1 MAETIESIEIE
12 VSCDTADAERRLD
25 ALIERFEKIR
35 SAATGANK
43 PLGTFGRAMKKL
55 DGILSGQEN
64 MSKLRTLADGISA
77 LGSIGKISISKTIAE
92 RISSIGE
99 AVDGLRDVDM
109 SKLREMADAL
119 AKLAGAGNIRMP
131 NMSAAANRSAGGG
144 APSAPSDA
152 SDNGAAASVQ
162 IEATNSELVTTLT
175 LAQKIKQSAAGTLNV
190 VKQISDT
197 LVSSIKKKLDGI
209 VKMFTSRVVYRAM
222 NALISLIVNGFRD
235 GVGMVYQYSKA
246 INGRLAASLDTV
258 ATSAA
263 YLRASLGAAAAPVI
277 NMLAPAV
284 ERLTDGFV
292 NVLNIVN
299 QVLARLSGA
308 DTWTRA
314 VKVTQEYAAATDTA
328 ADANKKLADS
338 VLGFDELNVIS
349 DHGSA
354 TAPGMSGYRFEEVPI
369 DNDATDDALEKLQNI
384 LTVVISIGAA
394 AKGWALADKL
404 ADLKFD
410 KASAVVNRLT
420 LTALGLTIEIAGMV
434 DIIKNGANGTNFTE
448 MLIGA
453 LGVTAGGAKLGS
465 LLGSGIIGGAIGAI
479 AGGVPMF
486 ISGIYSSLSEGIS
499 WISAAL
505 TAAGSTLAGAGIGA
519 IIGACGGPIGAGIGA
534 LIGLA
539 VGAITDL
546 TIYIVQNW
554 DKVSEFLAGIG
565 TWIWDNIFV
574 PVGGFF
580 SGVADWVWDNVFVPV
595 SGFFSGVADWIW
607 SNVFVPVMGFFSNIA
622 DWIYGNIIVPIKVF
636 FSSAVNAVSS
646 VFANLYNQT
655 SEIIAGIRERI
666 SLVIYKIREVIL
678 KIAEIF
684 AALGSAFSTYV
695 IKPVAGFIADTAK
708 VFYEKIAEAG
718 QYLSGIAVWVWNNV
732 FVPIGAFFSGVAD
745 WIWNNVFVPVGGFFS
760 GVADWIWSNVFVPV
774 GEFFASVPNWIYEN
788 VILLIWKRII
798 WLKEKAVS
806 IFETV
811 GTAIVNFVSN
821 ALRAAINGVFIGIE
835 GLINGFI
842 KMLNGAIGLINKIPG
857 VNISTVSELRIPRLA
872 SGGFPDAGELFIARE
887 AGAEMVGSIG
897 GRTAVA
903 NNDQIVEGIKQGV
916 REAMA
921 ESGGTH
927 GGSFDV
933 KVYLDGRE
941 VTAAVEKRQR
951 ERGATIYPGGVLDG
965 V

>member
-25 ALIERFEKIR
+25 ALIERFEKIK

-77 LGSIGKISISKTIAE
+77 LGSVGKISISKTIAE
-92 RISSIGE
+92 RISGIGE

-119 AKLAGAGNIRMP
+119 AKLAGAGNIKIP
-131 NMSAAANRSAGGG
+131 NISAAANRSAGGS

-152 SDNGAAASVQ
+152 SDNGAASVQ

-222 NALISLIVNGFRD
+222 NALISLIVNGFRA

-246 INGRLAASLDTV
+246 INGRLADSLDTV

-349 DHGSA
+349 DQGSA
-354 TAPGMSGYRFEEVPI
+354 TNSGVSGYRFEEVPI
-369 DNDATDDALEKLQNI
+369 DNDAADDALEKLQNI

-410 KASAVVNRLT
+410 KASAVVNGLT

-434 DIIKNGANGTNFTE
+434 DVIKNGANGTNFTE

-534 LIGLA
+534 LIGLVA
-539 VGAITDL
+539 GALTDL
-546 TIYIVQNW
+546 TILVIQNW
-554 DKVSEFLAGIG
+554 DKVSAFLSGIG

-580 SGVADWVWDNVFVPV
+580 SGVADWINGNV
-595 SGFFSGVADWIW
+595 I
-607 SNVFVPVMGFFSNIA
+607 
-622 DWIYGNIIVPIKVF
+622 
-636 FSSAVNAVSS
+636 
-646 VFANLYNQT
+646 Q
-655 SEIIAGIRERI
+655 
-666 SLVIYKIREVIL
+666 
-678 KIAEIF
+678 
-684 AALGSAFSTYV
+684 
-695 IKPVAGFIADTAK
+695 PVAGFFSSIFEAIGAVLARIYERAK
-708 VFYEKIAEAG
+708 EIVVGIVNGISSIYAKAWELYVKLGEICVALWKAVYTYIVVPVTDWFSGLAQRFYLGVI
-718 QYLSGIAVWVWNNV
+718 
-732 FVPIGAFFSGVAD
+732 VPITQFFSGTGAWVYEHIIQPFWGCLVWLKDKAVALFKSIGIIVVD
-745 WIWNNVFVPVGGFFS
+745 FVS
-760 GVADWIWSNVFVPV
+760 GVFKKV
-774 GEFFASVPNWIYEN
+774 
-788 VILLIWKRII
+788 
-798 WLKEKAVS
+798 
-806 IFETV
+806 
-811 GTAIVNFVSN
+811 
-821 ALRAAINGVFIGIE
+821 INGIFDRVE
-835 GLINGFI
+835 SMVNGFI

-857 VNISTVSELRIPRLA
+857 VNISTVSELHIPRLA

-921 ESGGTH
+921 ESGSTH

>member
-25 ALIERFEKIR
+25 ALIERFEKIK

-64 MSKLRTLADGISA
+64 MSKLRDLADGLSA
-77 LGSIGKISISKTIAE
+77 IGSVGKISISKTIAE
-92 RISSIGE
+92 RISGIGE

-119 AKLAGAGNIRMP
+119 AKLAGAGNIKIP
-131 NMSAAANRSAGGG
+131 NISAAANRSAGGS

-152 SDNGAAASVQ
+152 SDNGAASVQ

-222 NALISLIVNGFRD
+222 NALISLIVNGFRA

-246 INGRLAASLDTV
+246 INGRLADSLDTV

-349 DHGSA
+349 DQGSA
-354 TAPGMSGYRFEEVPI
+354 TNSGVSGYRFEEVPI
-369 DNDATDDALEKLQNI
+369 DNDAADDALEKLQNI

-410 KASAVVNRLT
+410 KASAVVNGLT

-434 DIIKNGANGTNFTE
+434 DVIKNGANGTNFTE

-534 LIGLA
+534 LIGLVA
-539 VGAITDL
+539 GALTDL
-546 TIYIVQNW
+546 TILVIQNW
-554 DKVSEFLAGIG
+554 DKVSAFLSGIG

-580 SGVADWVWDNVFVPV
+580 SGVADWINGNV
-595 SGFFSGVADWIW
+595 I
-607 SNVFVPVMGFFSNIA
+607 
-622 DWIYGNIIVPIKVF
+622 
-636 FSSAVNAVSS
+636 
-646 VFANLYNQT
+646 Q
-655 SEIIAGIRERI
+655 
-666 SLVIYKIREVIL
+666 
-678 KIAEIF
+678 
-684 AALGSAFSTYV
+684 
-695 IKPVAGFIADTAK
+695 PVAGFFSSIFEAIGAVLARIYERAK
-708 VFYEKIAEAG
+708 EIVVGIVN
-718 QYLSGIAVWVWNNV
+718 GIASIYAKAWEIFVKLGEICVALWKAVYTYIVVPVTDWFSGLAQRFYLGV
-732 FVPIGAFFSGVAD
+732 IVPITQFFSGTGAWVYEHIIQPFWGCLVWLKDKAVALFKSIGIIVVD
-745 WIWNNVFVPVGGFFS
+745 FVS
-760 GVADWIWSNVFVPV
+760 GVFKKV
-774 GEFFASVPNWIYEN
+774 
-788 VILLIWKRII
+788 
-798 WLKEKAVS
+798 
-806 IFETV
+806 
-811 GTAIVNFVSN
+811 
-821 ALRAAINGVFIGIE
+821 INGIFDRVE
-835 GLINGFI
+835 SMVNGFI

-872 SGGFPDAGELFIARE
+872 SGGFPDTGELFIARE
-887 AGAEMVGSIG
+887 AGAEMIGSIG

>member
-77 LGSIGKISISKTIAE
+77 LGSVGKISISKTIAE
-92 RISSIGE
+92 RISGIGE

-131 NMSAAANRSAGGG
+131 NMSAAANRSAGGS
-144 APSAPSDA
+144 APSAPSGT
-152 SDNGAAASVQ
+152 SDNGAAAYVQ
-162 IEATNSELVTTLT
+162 VEATNSELVTTLT

-349 DHGSA
+349 DPGSA
-354 TAPGMSGYRFEEVPI
+354 TDSGMSGYRFEEVPI
-369 DNDATDDALEKLQNI
+369 DNDAADDALEKLQNI

-410 KASAVVNRLT
+410 KASAVVNGLT

-434 DIIKNGANGTNFTE
+434 DVIKNGANGMNFTE

-607 SNVFVPVMGFFSNIA
+607 N
-622 DWIYGNIIVPIKVF
+622 
-636 FSSAVNAVSS
+636 
-646 VFANLYNQT
+646 
-655 SEIIAGIRERI
+655 
-666 SLVIYKIREVIL
+666 
-678 KIAEIF
+678 
-684 AALGSAFSTYV
+684 
-695 IKPVAGFIADTAK
+695 
-708 VFYEKIAEAG
+708 
-718 QYLSGIAVWVWNNV
+718 
-732 FVPIGAFFSGVAD
+732 
-745 WIWNNVFVPVGGFFS
+745 
-760 GVADWIWSNVFVPV
+760 NVFVPV

-857 VNISTVSELRIPRLA
+857 VNISTVSELHIPRLA
-872 SGGFPDAGELFIARE
+872 SGGFPDTGELFIARE

>member
-25 ALIERFEKIR
+25 ALIERFEKIK

-77 LGSIGKISISKTIAE
+77 LGSVGKISISKTIAE
-92 RISSIGE
+92 RISGIGE
-99 AVDGLRDVDM
+99 AVNGLRDVDM

-119 AKLAGAGNIRMP
+119 AKLAGAGNIKIP
-131 NMSAAANRSAGGG
+131 NISAAANRSAGGS

-152 SDNGAAASVQ
+152 SDNGAASVQ

-222 NALISLIVNGFRD
+222 NALISLIVNGFRA

-246 INGRLAASLDTV
+246 INGRLADSLDTV

-349 DHGSA
+349 DQGSA
-354 TAPGMSGYRFEEVPI
+354 TNSGVSGYRFEEVPI
-369 DNDATDDALEKLQNI
+369 DNDAADDALEKLQNI

-410 KASAVVNRLT
+410 KASAVVNGLT

-434 DIIKNGANGTNFTE
+434 DVIKNGANGTNFTE

-534 LIGLA
+534 LIGLVA
-539 VGAITDL
+539 GALTDL
-546 TIYIVQNW
+546 TILVIQNW
-554 DKVSEFLAGIG
+554 DKVSAFLSGIG

-580 SGVADWVWDNVFVPV
+580 SGVADWINGNV
-595 SGFFSGVADWIW
+595 I
-607 SNVFVPVMGFFSNIA
+607 
-622 DWIYGNIIVPIKVF
+622 
-636 FSSAVNAVSS
+636 
-646 VFANLYNQT
+646 Q
-655 SEIIAGIRERI
+655 
-666 SLVIYKIREVIL
+666 
-678 KIAEIF
+678 
-684 AALGSAFSTYV
+684 
-695 IKPVAGFIADTAK
+695 PVAGFFSSIFEAIGAVLARIYERAK
-708 VFYEKIAEAG
+708 EIVVGIVNGISSIYAKAWELYVKLGEICVALWKAVYTYIVVPVTDWFSGLAQRFYLGVI
-718 QYLSGIAVWVWNNV
+718 
-732 FVPIGAFFSGVAD
+732 VPITQFFSGTGAWVYEHIIQPFWGCLVWLKDKAVALFKSIGIIVVD
-745 WIWNNVFVPVGGFFS
+745 FVS
-760 GVADWIWSNVFVPV
+760 GVFKKV
-774 GEFFASVPNWIYEN
+774 
-788 VILLIWKRII
+788 
-798 WLKEKAVS
+798 
-806 IFETV
+806 
-811 GTAIVNFVSN
+811 
-821 ALRAAINGVFIGIE
+821 INGIFDRVE
-835 GLINGFI
+835 SMVNGFI

-857 VNISTVSELRIPRLA
+857 VNISTVSELHIPRLA

-921 ESGGTH
+921 ESGSTH

>member
-25 ALIERFEKIR
+25 ALIERFEKIK

-77 LGSIGKISISKTIAE
+77 LGSVGKISISKTIAE
-92 RISSIGE
+92 RISGIGE

-119 AKLAGAGNIRMP
+119 AKLAGTGNIRMP
-131 NMSAAANRSAGGG
+131 NMSAAANRSAGGS

-152 SDNGAAASVQ
+152 SDNGAASVQ
-162 IEATNSELVTTLT
+162 IESTNSELVTTLT

-246 INGRLAASLDTV
+246 INGRLADSLDTI
-258 ATSAA
+258 ATSAV

-349 DHGSA
+349 DPGSA
-354 TAPGMSGYRFEEVPI
+354 TDSGMSGYRFEEVPI
-369 DNDATDDALEKLQNI
+369 DNDAADDALEKLQNI
-384 LTVVISIGAA
+384 LTVVVSIGAA
-394 AKGWALADKL
+394 AKGWAFADKL

-410 KASAVVNRLT
+410 KASAVVNGLT

-534 LIGLA
+534 LIGLVA
-539 VGAITDL
+539 GALTDL
-546 TIYIVQNW
+546 TILVIQNW
-554 DKVSEFLAGIG
+554 DKVSAFLSGIG

-580 SGVADWVWDNVFVPV
+580 SGVADWINGNV
-595 SGFFSGVADWIW
+595 I
-607 SNVFVPVMGFFSNIA
+607 
-622 DWIYGNIIVPIKVF
+622 
-636 FSSAVNAVSS
+636 
-646 VFANLYNQT
+646 Q
-655 SEIIAGIRERI
+655 
-666 SLVIYKIREVIL
+666 
-678 KIAEIF
+678 
-684 AALGSAFSTYV
+684 
-695 IKPVAGFIADTAK
+695 PVAGF
-708 VFYEKIAEAG
+708 
-718 QYLSGIAVWVWNNV
+718 
-732 FVPIGAFFSGVAD
+732 FS
-745 WIWNNVFVPVGGFFS
+745 
-760 GVADWIWSNVFVPV
+760 
-774 GEFFASVPNWIYEN
+774 
-788 VILLIWKRII
+788 
-798 WLKEKAVS
+798 S
-806 IFETV
+806 IFEAIGAVLARIYERAKEIVV
-811 GTAIVNFVSN
+811 GIVNGIASIYAKAWEIFVKLGEICVALWKAVYTYIVVPVTDWFSGLAQRFYLGVIVPITKFFLGTGAWVYEHIIQPFWDCLVWLKDKAVALFKSIGIIVVDFVSGVFKKV
-821 ALRAAINGVFIGIE
+821 INGIFDRVE
-835 GLINGFI
+835 STVNGFI

-857 VNISTVSELRIPRLA
+857 VNISTVSELHIPRLA

>member
-25 ALIERFEKIR
+25 ALIERFEKIK

-64 MSKLRTLADGISA
+64 MSKLRDLADGLSA
-77 LGSIGKISISKTIAE
+77 IGSVGKISISKTIAE
-92 RISSIGE
+92 RISGIGE

-131 NMSAAANRSAGGG
+131 NMSAAANRSAGGS

-152 SDNGAAASVQ
+152 SDNGAASVQ

-175 LAQKIKQSAAGTLNV
+175 LAQKIKQSAAGTLSV
-190 VKQISDT
+190 VKQISDA
-197 LVSSIKKKLDGI
+197 LVSSIKEKLDGI

-246 INGRLAASLDTV
+246 INGRLADSLDTV

-349 DHGSA
+349 DQGSA
-354 TAPGMSGYRFEEVPI
+354 TNSGVSGYRFEEVPI
-369 DNDATDDALEKLQNI
+369 DNDAADDALEKLQNI

-410 KASAVVNRLT
+410 KASAVVNGLT
-420 LTALGLTIEIAGMV
+420 LTALGLTIEITGMV
-434 DIIKNGANGTNFTE
+434 DVIKNGANGTNFTE

-534 LIGLA
+534 LIGLVA
-539 VGAITDL
+539 GALTDL
-546 TIYIVQNW
+546 TILVIQNW
-554 DKVSEFLAGIG
+554 DKVSAFLSGIG

-580 SGVADWVWDNVFVPV
+580 SGVADWINGNV
-595 SGFFSGVADWIW
+595 I
-607 SNVFVPVMGFFSNIA
+607 
-622 DWIYGNIIVPIKVF
+622 
-636 FSSAVNAVSS
+636 
-646 VFANLYNQT
+646 Q
-655 SEIIAGIRERI
+655 
-666 SLVIYKIREVIL
+666 
-678 KIAEIF
+678 
-684 AALGSAFSTYV
+684 
-695 IKPVAGFIADTAK
+695 PVAGFFSSIFEAIGAVLARIYERAK
-708 VFYEKIAEAG
+708 EIVVGIVN
-718 QYLSGIAVWVWNNV
+718 GIASIYAKAWEIFVKLGEICVALWKAVYTYIVVPVTDWFSGLAQRFYLGV
-732 FVPIGAFFSGVAD
+732 IVPITQFFSGTGAWVYEHIIQPFWGCLVWLKDKAVALFKSIGIIVVD
-745 WIWNNVFVPVGGFFS
+745 FVS
-760 GVADWIWSNVFVPV
+760 GVFKKV
-774 GEFFASVPNWIYEN
+774 
-788 VILLIWKRII
+788 
-798 WLKEKAVS
+798 
-806 IFETV
+806 
-811 GTAIVNFVSN
+811 
-821 ALRAAINGVFIGIE
+821 INGIFDRVE
-835 GLINGFI
+835 SMVNGFI

-857 VNISTVSELRIPRLA
+857 VNISTVSELHIPRLA

>member
-25 ALIERFEKIR
+25 ALIERFEKIK

-77 LGSIGKISISKTIAE
+77 LGSVGKISISKTIAE
-92 RISSIGE
+92 RISGIGE

-119 AKLAGAGNIRMP
+119 AKLAGAGNIKIP
-131 NMSAAANRSAGGG
+131 NISAAANRSAGGN
-144 APSAPSDA
+144 APSAPSGT

-162 IEATNSELVTTLT
+162 IEATNSKLVTTLT

-284 ERLTDGFV
+284 DRLTDGFV

-349 DHGSA
+349 DQGS
-354 TAPGMSGYRFEEVPI
+354 TTNSGVSGYRFEEVPI
-369 DNDATDDALEKLQNI
+369 DNDAADDALEKLQNI

-410 KASAVVNRLT
+410 KASAVVNGLT

-434 DIIKNGANGTNFTE
+434 DVIKNGANGTNFTE

-534 LIGLA
+534 LIGLVA
-539 VGAITDL
+539 GALTDL
-546 TIYIVQNW
+546 TILVIQNW
-554 DKVSEFLAGIG
+554 DKVSAFLSGIG

-580 SGVADWVWDNVFVPV
+580 SGVADWINGNV
-595 SGFFSGVADWIW
+595 I
-607 SNVFVPVMGFFSNIA
+607 
-622 DWIYGNIIVPIKVF
+622 
-636 FSSAVNAVSS
+636 
-646 VFANLYNQT
+646 Q
-655 SEIIAGIRERI
+655 
-666 SLVIYKIREVIL
+666 
-678 KIAEIF
+678 
-684 AALGSAFSTYV
+684 
-695 IKPVAGFIADTAK
+695 PVAGF
-708 VFYEKIAEAG
+708 
-718 QYLSGIAVWVWNNV
+718 
-732 FVPIGAFFSGVAD
+732 FS
-745 WIWNNVFVPVGGFFS
+745 
-760 GVADWIWSNVFVPV
+760 
-774 GEFFASVPNWIYEN
+774 
-788 VILLIWKRII
+788 
-798 WLKEKAVS
+798 S
-806 IFETV
+806 IFEAIGAVLARIYERAKEIVV
-811 GTAIVNFVSN
+811 GIVNGIASIYAKAWEIFVKLGEICVALWKAVYTYIVVPVTDWFSGLAQRFYLGVIVPITKFFLGTGAWVYEHIIQPFWGCLVWLKDKAVALFKSIGIIVVDFVSGVFKKV
-821 ALRAAINGVFIGIE
+821 INGIFDRVE
-835 GLINGFI
+835 SMVNGFI

>member
-77 LGSIGKISISKTIAE
+77 LGSVGKISISKTIAE

-131 NMSAAANRSAGGG
+131 NMSAATNRSAGGS
-144 APSAPSDA
+144 APSAPSGA
-152 SDNGAAASVQ
+152 SDNGAAAYVQ
-162 IEATNSELVTTLT
+162 VEATNSELVTTLT

-349 DHGSA
+349 DPGSA
-354 TAPGMSGYRFEEVPI
+354 TNSGVSGYRFEEVPI
-369 DNDATDDALEKLQNI
+369 DNDAADDALEKLQNI

-534 LIGLA
+534 LIGLVA
-539 VGAITDL
+539 GALTDL
-546 TIYIVQNW
+546 TILVIQNW
-554 DKVSEFLAGIG
+554 DKVSAFLSGIG

-580 SGVADWVWDNVFVPV
+580 SGVADWINGNV
-595 SGFFSGVADWIW
+595 I
-607 SNVFVPVMGFFSNIA
+607 
-622 DWIYGNIIVPIKVF
+622 
-636 FSSAVNAVSS
+636 
-646 VFANLYNQT
+646 Q
-655 SEIIAGIRERI
+655 
-666 SLVIYKIREVIL
+666 
-678 KIAEIF
+678 
-684 AALGSAFSTYV
+684 
-695 IKPVAGFIADTAK
+695 PVAGF
-708 VFYEKIAEAG
+708 
-718 QYLSGIAVWVWNNV
+718 
-732 FVPIGAFFSGVAD
+732 FS
-745 WIWNNVFVPVGGFFS
+745 
-760 GVADWIWSNVFVPV
+760 
-774 GEFFASVPNWIYEN
+774 
-788 VILLIWKRII
+788 
-798 WLKEKAVS
+798 S
-806 IFETV
+806 IFEAIGAVLARIYERAKEIVV
-811 GTAIVNFVSN
+811 GIVNGIASIYAKAWEIFVKLGEICVALWKAVYTYIVVPVTDWFSGLAQRFYLGVIVPITKFFLGTGAWVYEHIIQPFWDCLVWLKDKAVALFKSIGIIVVDFVSGVFKKV
-821 ALRAAINGVFIGIE
+821 INGIFDRVE
-835 GLINGFI
+835 SMVNGFI

-857 VNISTVSELRIPRLA
+857 VNISTVSELHIPRLA

-921 ESGGTH
+921 ESGSTH

>member
-25 ALIERFEKIR
+25 ALTERFEKIK
-35 SAATGANK
+35 SAATRANK

-77 LGSIGKISISKTIAE
+77 LGSVGKISISKTIAE
-92 RISSIGE
+92 RISGIGE

-131 NMSAAANRSAGGG
+131 NMSAAANRSAGGS
-144 APSAPSDA
+144 APSAPSGT

-175 LAQKIKQSAAGTLNV
+175 LARKIKQSAAGTLNV

-209 VKMFTSRVVYRAM
+209 VKMFTGRVMYRAM

-246 INGRLAASLDTV
+246 INGRLADSLDTV

-314 VKVTQEYAAATDTA
+314 VRVTQEYAAATDTA

-349 DHGSA
+349 AHGSA
-354 TAPGMSGYRFEEVPI
+354 TDSGMSGYRFEEVPI
-369 DNDATDDALEKLQNI
+369 DNDAADDALEKLQNI

-410 KASAVVNRLT
+410 KASAVVNGLT

-434 DIIKNGANGTNFTE
+434 DVIKNGANGMNFTE

-499 WISAAL
+499 RISAAL

-534 LIGLA
+534 LIGLVA
-539 VGAITDL
+539 GALTDITIL
-546 TIYIVQNW
+546 VIQNW
-554 DKVSEFLAGIG
+554 DKVSAFLSGIG
-565 TWIWDNIFV
+565 TWIWRNIFV

-580 SGVADWVWDNVFVPV
+580 SGVADWINGNV
-595 SGFFSGVADWIW
+595 I
-607 SNVFVPVMGFFSNIA
+607 
-622 DWIYGNIIVPIKVF
+622 
-636 FSSAVNAVSS
+636 
-646 VFANLYNQT
+646 Q
-655 SEIIAGIRERI
+655 
-666 SLVIYKIREVIL
+666 
-678 KIAEIF
+678 
-684 AALGSAFSTYV
+684 
-695 IKPVAGFIADTAK
+695 PVAGFFSSIFEAIGAVLARIYERAK
-708 VFYEKIAEAG
+708 EIVVGIVN
-718 QYLSGIAVWVWNNV
+718 GIASIYAKAWEIFVKLGEICVALWKAVYTYIVAPVTDWFSGLAQRFYLGV
-732 FVPIGAFFSGVAD
+732 IVPITQFFSGTGAWVYEHIIQPFWGCLVWLKDKAVALFKSIGIIVVD
-745 WIWNNVFVPVGGFFS
+745 FVS
-760 GVADWIWSNVFVPV
+760 GVFKKV
-774 GEFFASVPNWIYEN
+774 
-788 VILLIWKRII
+788 
-798 WLKEKAVS
+798 
-806 IFETV
+806 
-811 GTAIVNFVSN
+811 
-821 ALRAAINGVFIGIE
+821 INGIFDRVE
-835 GLINGFI
+835 STVNGFI

-857 VNISTVSELRIPRLA
+857 VNISAVSELHIPRLA

-897 GRTAVA
+897 GRTAVV